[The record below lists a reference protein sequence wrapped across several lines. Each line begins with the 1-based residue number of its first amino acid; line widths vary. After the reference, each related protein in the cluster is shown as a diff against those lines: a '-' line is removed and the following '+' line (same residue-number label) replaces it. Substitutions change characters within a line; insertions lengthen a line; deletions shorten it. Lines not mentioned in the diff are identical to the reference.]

1 MPGWQELQDELSDE
15 DFIVVAV
22 AIDEDLE
29 AVQELA
35 KDTTYPVL
43 MDKDHLLTELYAI
56 SNVPTVIWIDEKGK
70 IARPAASEFGTDVFT
85 EITGIK
91 REFHMQQVR
100 EWVKEGKV
108 PSDASYA
115 VSDLSYEEIQARL
128 YFRIAAHLRR
138 ENQLPEA
145 ETYFKKAEELA
156 PLDFTIVRASMPLR
170 GKNPFGQE
178 FFDLY
183 QKYQEAG
190 SPYHG
195 IPRRK
200 NLNLSN

>member
-1 MPGWQELQDELSDE
+1 
-15 DFIVVAV
+15 
-22 AIDEDLE
+22 
-29 AVQELA
+29 
-35 KDTTYPVL
+35 

-70 IARPAASEFGTDVFT
+70 ITRPAASEFGTDVFT

-100 EWVKEGKV
+100 DWVKEGKV

-170 GKNPFGQE
+170 GKNPFGEE
-178 FFDLY
+178 FFELY
-183 QKYQEAG
+183 KKYQEAG

>member
-1 MPGWQELQDELSDE
+1 MRRAFDLPGWQELQDELSDE
-15 DFIVVAV
+15 DFIVIAV

-100 EWVKEGKV
+100 DWVKKERCL
-108 PSDASYA
+108 AM
-115 VSDLSYEEIQARL
+115 
-128 YFRIAAHLRR
+128 HLMRCQISHTKKSKR
-138 ENQLPEA
+138 DFISESQP
-145 ETYFKKAEELA
+145 TYDVKINYLKLKH
-156 PLDFTIVRASMPLR
+156 ISSKQR
-170 GKNPFGQE
+170 
-178 FFDLY
+178 
-183 QKYQEAG
+183 
-190 SPYHG
+190 
-195 IPRRK
+195 
-200 NLNLSN
+200 NLLH